1 MDPINVILGTIDKHG
16 PDALDM
22 ISIDCLKNMGRYWYY
37 LMMTSSNDGD
47 VVPKNEYILYFD
59 KHFVVF

>member
-1 MDPINVILGTIDKHG
+1 LDPINVILGTIDKHV

-22 ISIDCLKNMGRYWYY
+22 ISIDRLKNMGRDWYY
-37 LMMTSSNDGD
+37 LMMTSSDDDD

-59 KHFVVF
+59 KHFGVF